1 MSIQIEQE
9 KINFVEEMS
18 LKMEETGLPRIACQ
32 ILSWLMICDP
42 VHQSFSDLIDN
53 LKISKA
59 SISNMTRL
67 LIQMGLIEKVR
78 IQGERQIHFQLKK
91 NAWVDLLE
99 IQTQQIFS
107 LAKIS
112 KKGMIL
118 LDNNE
123 KIDNTRLEEMHRF
136 YSFLADEM
144 PNLINKYK
152 KMYPIL

>member
-1 MSIQIEQE
+1 MSEQMDQT
-9 KINFVEEMS
+9 KVDFVEEMT

-32 ILSWLMICDP
+32 ILSWLMICNP
-42 VHQSFSDLIDN
+42 VHQSFSDLIEN

-78 IQGERQIHFQLKK
+78 IQGERQIHFQLKN

-107 LAKIS
+107 LARIS

-118 LDNNE
+118 AESDENVDNA
-123 KIDNTRLEEMHRF
+123 RLEEMNRF

-144 PNLINKYK
+144 PSLINRYK
-152 KMYPIL
+152 KMS

>member
-1 MSIQIEQE
+1 MSSQIDQE
-9 KINFVEEMS
+9 KINFVEEMT

-32 ILSWLMICDP
+32 ILSWLMICNP
-42 VHQSFSDLIDN
+42 IHQSFSDLIDN

-78 IQGERQIHFQLKK
+78 IQGERQIHFQIKK

-99 IQTQQIFS
+99 IQTRQIFS
-107 LAKIS
+107 LVKIS
-112 KKGMIL
+112 QKGIEL
-118 LDNNE
+118 LENHGKVD
-123 KIDNTRLEEMHRF
+123 KSRLAEMNRF

-144 PNLINKYK
+144 PELIKRYK
-152 KMYPIL
+152 KQ